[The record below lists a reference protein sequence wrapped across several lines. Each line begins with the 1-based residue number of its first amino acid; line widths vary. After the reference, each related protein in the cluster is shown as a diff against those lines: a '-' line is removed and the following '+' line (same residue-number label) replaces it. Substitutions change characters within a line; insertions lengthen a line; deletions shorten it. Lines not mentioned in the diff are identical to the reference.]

1 MTKILAVARRELKE
15 TLRNRALHLFAG
27 VLGLLFLVACLVG
40 FSNHRS
46 LQHERERLQQTV
58 DQQFQSAPDRHPHRM
73 AHFGSFAFR
82 PKPALGFFDTGVD
95 GFTGNSVFLE
105 AHRQNPANFSEA
117 RHSTGMMRFGELTMA
132 MILQTLVPL
141 LIIFLSFGAVTRER
155 EQGTL
160 ALLYCQGLSSRE
172 LLLGKILGGYGAL
185 LVLIAPPAALGLGLV
200 LVLGQ
205 ADPARLA
212 LLGLSY
218 GLYFAIWTLL
228 AVWVSARQRSSSAAL
243 MALLSLW
250 VVLVVLL
257 PRTLPNVGESLVPAP
272 SKPEFD
278 LALHLDVA
286 AQGNGH
292 DPNDPAFQALKQ
304 ELLKRNHTDK
314 LENLPVNFN
323 GLTMQR
329 GERQSTE
336 AYRRHFDRQQELY
349 RQQNRVSEWGGLF
362 DPFLAIRQLSM
373 ALAGTD
379 AYHFEEFSRQAEAHR
394 FAFVD
399 KLNEIHVNE
408 VKFEGDK
415 EQRVGADHWK
425 EFQAFVYRQPA
436 LGWALGNQPVAP
448 FTLLIWFVGLG
459 AFLSRQRI
467 EVR

>member
-1 MTKILAVARRELKE
+1 MSRILAVARRELKE

-40 FSNHRS
+40 FANHRS
-46 LQHERERLQQTV
+46 LADERLRLQQTV
-58 DQQFQSAPDRHPHRM
+58 EEQWQSAPDRHPHRM

-160 ALLYCQGLSSRE
+160 ALLYCQGVSSRE
-172 LLLGKILGGYGAL
+172 LLLGKILGGYAAL
-185 LVLIAPPAALGLGLV
+185 AVLLALPAALALGLV
-200 LVLGQ
+200 TGLGQ
-205 ADPARLA
+205 AEPLRLGV
-212 LLGLSY
+212 LGLSY
-218 GLYFAIWTLL
+218 ALYFLIWTLL
-228 AVWVSARQRSSSAAL
+228 AVSVSAWQRSSSAAL

-257 PRTLPNVGESLVPAP
+257 PRTLPNVGETLVPAP

-292 DPNDPAFQALKQ
+292 DPNDPAFQAMKQ
-304 ELLKRNHTDK
+304 ELLDKHKTDK
-314 LENLPVNFN
+314 LESLPVNFN
-323 GLTMQR
+323 GLTMQK

-336 AYRRHFDRQQELY
+336 AYRRHFDRQQQLY

-408 VKFEGDK
+408 IKFEGDK
-415 EQRVGADHWK
+415 EQRVDAHHWQ
-425 EFQAFVYRQPA
+425 EFKPFVYRQPA
-436 LGWALGNQPVAP
+436 LGWALANQPVAP
-448 FTLLIWFVGLG
+448 FTLAFWLAGLG
-459 AFLSRQRI
+459 LLISRQRI